1 MAEEKM
7 MLHIHREIEDLK
19 RRIVLEATMAEDNL
33 RDSIRALMNRD
44 AELALEIVDKDKA
57 LDEQEVEFEEECL
70 KILALYQPVAVDLRY
85 IVAFLKV
92 NNDIERIGDLASNIA
107 RGAASL
113 AVKEELAIP
122 ADIPV
127 MSEMVQKMLKKS
139 IEALIDLD
147 HKKSQKVQ
155 NMDDKV
161 DELHHSMYKIV
172 GQRIQEYPDLVDSWM
187 EVLGTSRYLERIAD
201 HCTNICEDVEYMLS
215 GQIIRHGN

>member
-1 MAEEKM
+1 